1 MTFWNTVGRI
11 GEKVSDVAGDIG
23 MGMAGA
29 GAVVAATGIGL
40 PLAGLLEAGAALS
53 GSISMGAK
61 GASFLGDTLGNK

>member
-11 GEKVSDVAGDIG
+11 GDKVGDATSYIG
-23 MGMAGA
+23 GGLAGA

-61 GASFLGDTLGNK
+61 GASFLGDTLGTK